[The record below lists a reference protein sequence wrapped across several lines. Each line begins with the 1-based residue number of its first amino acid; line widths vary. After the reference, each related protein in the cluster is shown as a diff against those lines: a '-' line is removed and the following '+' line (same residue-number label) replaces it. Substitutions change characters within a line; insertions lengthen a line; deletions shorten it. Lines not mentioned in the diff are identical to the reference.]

1 VHSGRRARL
10 SKVKSDWHA
19 ACHRRG
25 LLRPDAAN
33 LSPLLEGLDMVR
45 LQDLEAALCRCAN
58 GAEQVGDFAFL
69 SWAAKSTAPAAFGVL
84 SDVGLSCTA
93 TELFLAGVALMDR
106 GWDMSARLV
115 GLKDRPDDIEA
126 LRVAL
131 AEHQAEP
138 EVGGTPPASPEA
150 DIARHVEGS
159 PQPGEAT
166 RQAARMSPP
175 QFQPVDAGDCP
186 EENDPPLL
194 AQGERS
200 RLKLYG
206 KTAAH
211 TVEIGPHRR
220 GDDFLGSHVVTFES
234 AKAQAGGSYDWARK
248 LTFQLTPEEMPA
260 AIAVLMNIQ
269 PSVRFEYHGKTRDK
283 FLELRWQDSGLAVV
297 TGQKSVHWVVP
308 VQSSAV
314 YYLLCLFCR
323 AMVHGQPGM
332 NMADVLA
339 MVGAL
344 PGRDPTFAPT
354 GAKRERQAES

>member
-1 VHSGRRARL
+1 VHPDRRASL

-25 LLRPDAAN
+25 LLRPNAAN
-33 LSPLLEGLDMVR
+33 LSPFLEGLDVVR
-45 LQDLEAALCRCAN
+45 LEALEAALCRCAN
-58 GAEQVGDFAFL
+58 GAEQGGDFAFL
-69 SWAAKSTAPAAFGVL
+69 SWAAKSTAPAAFEVL

-131 AEHQAEP
+131 AEHQAQP
-138 EVGGTPPASPEA
+138 EVAATPPASPEH
-150 DIARHVEGS
+150 DRARHVEGR
-159 PQPGEAT
+159 PHPNEVT
-166 RQAARMSPP
+166 RQAARTSPP
-175 QFQPVDAGDCP
+175 QLQAVDVGDSQ
-186 EENDPPLL
+186 EENDSPLL
-194 AQGERS
+194 AQGERP

-220 GDDFLGSHVVTFES
+220 GEDFLGSHVVTFES

-283 FLELRWQDSGLAVV
+283 FLELRWQNSGLAVV

-344 PGRDPTFAPT
+344 PGRDPTSAP
-354 GAKRERQAES
+354 GAKERQAEN